1 MNEQND
7 KNLREALRRREAKRP
22 KRQVPAD
29 FCDKVMAEVQPR
41 RRRWPRLAAVASV
54 AAAVVV
60 AALLLWPKAEP
71 APALVAETGI
81 VAPAVAKQPAATH
94 VPVAADLQVSNPAPR
109 KQRRKPAKEI
119 PDTLGAGIWQSERN
133 VLMALQVLSECEAV
147 IEKEELAVRNA
158 LVETSYNTLPQP
170 GTQLVVC
177 ENGDYQI
184 VASNEQNIIEI

>member
-22 KRQVPAD
+22 KRQVPVD

>member
-22 KRQVPAD
+22 KRQVPVD

-81 VAPAVAKQPAATH
+81 VASAVAKQPTATDI
-94 VPVAADLQVSNPAPR
+94 PVVADLQVPNPAPR
-109 KQRRKPAKEI
+109 KHRRKPAKEI
-119 PDTLGAGIWQSERN
+119 PDTLGSSIWQSERN

>member
-22 KRQVPAD
+22 KRHVPAD
-29 FCDKVMAEVQPR
+29 FCDKVMAEVHPL

-81 VAPAVAKQPAATH
+81 VAPAVAKQPATTH
-94 VPVAADLQVSNPAPR
+94 VPVAADLQVPKPAPR
-109 KQRRKPAKEI
+109 KHRRKPAKEI

>member
-1 MNEQND
+1 
-7 KNLREALRRREAKRP
+7 
-22 KRQVPAD
+22 
-29 FCDKVMAEVQPR
+29 
-41 RRRWPRLAAVASV
+41 LAAVASV

-81 VAPAVAKQPAATH
+81 VAPAVAKQLATTH
-94 VPVAADLQVSNPAPR
+94 VPVAADLQVPKPAPR
-109 KQRRKPAKEI
+109 KHRRKAAKEI
-119 PDTLGAGIWQSERN
+119 PDTLGSGIWQSERN

>member
-81 VAPAVAKQPAATH
+81 VAPAVAKQSATTH

>member
-22 KRQVPAD
+22 KRQVPVD

-94 VPVAADLQVSNPAPR
+94 VPVVADLQVPNPAPR
-109 KQRRKPAKEI
+109 KHRRKPAKEI
-119 PDTLGAGIWQSERN
+119 PDTLGSGIWQSERN

-147 IEKEELAVRNA
+147 IEKEERAVRNV
-158 LVETSYNTLPQP
+158 LGETSYNTLPQP

>member
-1 MNEQND
+1 
-7 KNLREALRRREAKRP
+7 
-22 KRQVPAD
+22 
-29 FCDKVMAEVQPR
+29 
-41 RRRWPRLAAVASV
+41 LAAVASV

-81 VAPAVAKQPAATH
+81 VAPAVAKQLATTH
-94 VPVAADLQVSNPAPR
+94 VPVVADLQVPKPAPR
-109 KQRRKPAKEI
+109 KHRRKAAKEI
-119 PDTLGAGIWQSERN
+119 PDTLGSSIWQSERN